1 MRNIGLDV
9 HKRFAEVAILGP
21 AQREPLRRR
30 ITVTPQALRAFAA
43 TLGPDD
49 QVVLEATTN
58 TWAVAELL
66 ATRAGRVV
74 VSNPLRTRAIAEA
87 KVKTDKVDAL
97 ILAQLL
103 AADFVPE
110 VWVPDPGTLA
120 LRREVARRARL
131 VRERTRLRNMIHAVL
146 HRALVD
152 APQSDLFGVSGQ
164 RWLEGATL
172 APEDREEVAAV
183 QRLLA
188 TLDEEILAVERRLA
202 RRALDEAAVALLM
215 TIPGVA
221 HLTALAL
228 VAVIGDIARF
238 ARPTKLVGYLG
249 LDPKVRQSGER
260 PARTGA
266 ISHQGS
272 AHARGL
278 LVEAAHS
285 AVRTP
290 GPLRGFFGRVRAR
303 RGNQKAIVAVAR
315 KLAVISWHLLR
326 SGEPYRWP
334 RTTLVREKRRRL
346 ERALGIPAARRVRSP
361 GEPTIARRRAED
373 LARAAAAEA
382 EYSQLVRARAKRT
395 DAAAALG
402 HDDTGPRTQMRGRAS
417 PELRSSLRGQAAS
430 GDDEDTR

>member
-1 MRNIGLDV
+1 MRSIGLDV

-21 AQREPLRRR
+21 GERQPQRRR
-30 ITVTPQALRAFAA
+30 INVTPQALRAFAA

-66 ATRAGRVV
+66 SARAGRVV
-74 VSNPLRTRAIAEA
+74 VSNPLRTRAIAAA

-103 AADFVPE
+103 AADFVPQ
-110 VWVPDPGTLA
+110 VWVPDPATLA
-120 LRREVARRARL
+120 LRREVARRTRL

-152 APQSDLFGVSGQ
+152 APHSDLFGLGGQ
-164 RWLEGATL
+164 RWLAQVPL
-172 APEDREEVAAV
+172 ASEDREEIAAV
-183 QRLLA
+183 LRLLVP
-188 TLDEEILAVERRLA
+188 LDEEILSVERRLA
-202 RRALDEAAVALLM
+202 RRALDEAAVTLLM
-215 TIPGVA
+215 TIPGIA

-228 VAVIGDIARF
+228 VAVIGDVARF
-238 ARPTKLVGYLG
+238 TRPTNLVGYLG
-249 LDPKVRQSGER
+249 LDPRVRQSGER

-290 GPLRGFFGRVRAR
+290 GPLHSFFARLRAR
-303 RGNQKAIVAVAR
+303 RGAQKAIVAVAR
-315 KLAVISWHLLR
+315 KLAVISWHVLR
-326 SGEPYRWP
+326 SGQPYRWP
-334 RTTLVREKRRRL
+334 STTLVRKKQRGL
-346 ERALGIPAARRVRSP
+346 ELALGIPARRAVRAA
-361 GEPTIARRRAED
+361 GEPTIAQRRVAD

-382 EYSQLVRARAKRT
+382 EYRQLVAARVKRT

-402 HDDTGPRTQMRGRAS
+402 RDDAGPRTQMRGGAS
-417 PELRSSLRGQAAS
+417 PKLRSSLRGQAAS
-430 GDDEDTR
+430 GDD